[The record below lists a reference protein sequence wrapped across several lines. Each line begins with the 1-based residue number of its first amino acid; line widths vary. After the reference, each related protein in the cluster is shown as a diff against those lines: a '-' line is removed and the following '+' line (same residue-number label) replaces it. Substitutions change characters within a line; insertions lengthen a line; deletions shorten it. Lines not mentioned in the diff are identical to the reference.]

1 MFGINIPTSFQL
13 ESTQMRIDLSQA
25 TFIIPIR
32 IESSDRLRNVVTTT
46 AFLMENFDTNI
57 IIKEVD
63 KEPVFQRDA
72 IPLLE
77 EILDFNI
84 WQNFNYIFEKSDD
97 SLFHRQRIL
106 NEMIEES
113 DTEIVVNYDCDV
125 ILPKESYE
133 LAYKGIMD
141 GVYDVVYP
149 YGSGMYQ
156 KQVHATDVTVSSFLE
171 TGDYEFLNAV
181 SKDHT
186 SDFGWAQFFKRQVY
200 IEGGMENENFK
211 AYAPEDKERYYRFN
225 MLGYSVGRIEN
236 YVYHLEHARG
246 ENSWFNNPHMGGNQN
261 EWEKINGMSKEQLMQ
276 YYSEQEY
283 RKKYAGF

>member
-1 MFGINIPTSFQL
+1 
-13 ESTQMRIDLSQA
+13 MRIDLSQA
-25 TFIIPIR
+25 TFIIPVR
-32 IESSDRLRNVVTTT
+32 IESPDRLRNVVTTT

-63 KEPVFQRDA
+63 KESVFQRDA

-97 SLFHRQRIL
+97 PLFHRQRIL
-106 NEMIEES
+106 NEMIMES
-113 DTEIVVNYDCDV
+113 DTEIVINYDADA

-141 GVYDVVYP
+141 GIYDVVYP

-156 KQVHATDVTVSSFLE
+156 KQVAATDLTVSKFLE

-186 SDFGWAQFFKRQVY
+186 SDFGWVQFFKRQVY
-200 IEGGMENENFK
+200 IDGGMENENFK

-225 MLGYSVGRIEN
+225 MLGYSVGRIKN

-246 ENSWFNNPHMGGNQN
+246 ENSWFSNPHMDDNQM
-261 EWEKINGMSKEQLMQ
+261 EWIKLSNMTKEQLLQ

-283 RKKYAGF
+283 LKKYACL

>member
-1 MFGINIPTSFQL
+1 MK
-13 ESTQMRIDLSQA
+13 IDLSQA
-25 TFIIPIR
+25 TFIIPVR
-32 IESSDRLRNVVTTT
+32 IESPDRLRNVVTTT

-63 KEPVFQRDA
+63 EEPVFQRDA

-84 WQNFNYIFEKSDD
+84 WQNFNYIFEKSDEP
-97 SLFHRQRIL
+97 LFHRQRIL
-106 NEMIEES
+106 NEMIIES
-113 DTEIVVNYDCDV
+113 DTHIVVNYDADA

-149 YGSGMYQ
+149 YGSGNYQ
-156 KQVHATDVTVSSFLE
+156 KQVKATDTTVSKFLE

-181 SKDHT
+181 SNIHT
-186 SDFGWAQFFKRQVY
+186 SDFGWVQFFKRSSY
-200 IEGGMENENFK
+200 IQGGMENENFR

-225 MLGYSVGRIEN
+225 KLGYSVGRIEN

-246 ENSWFNNPHMGGNQN
+246 DNSWFTNPHMESNMA
-261 EWEKINGMSKEQLMQ
+261 EWEKIRIMDKGSLLK

-283 RKKYAGF
+283 LNKYAGI